1 MGARILAHRGAWRH
15 KAEQNRPDCLAN
27 ALRAGFGIETDLRD
41 RLGQVVVSHD
51 VPGADAPALSQCWTQ
66 WLELASPER
75 VLALNVK
82 ADGLAEIMAP
92 LVAGR
97 ASDYFFF
104 DMSVPDMRHYLR
116 LGLTTFTRHSD
127 AEPSPAYYGDCAG
140 VWMDELETE
149 WIRESDVQ
157 AHLDAGKMVALV
169 SGELHRRDHG
179 PIWELARSFRHD
191 DRVMVCTDL
200 PAQLQEFLA

>member
-1 MGARILAHRGAWRH
+1 MVARILAHRGAWTE
-15 KAEQNRPDCLAN
+15 KAEQNRPDRLLA
-27 ALRAGFGIETDLRD
+27 ALRGGFGIETDLRD
-41 RLGQVVVSHD
+41 RAGGVVISHD
-51 VPGADAPALSQCWTQ
+51 MPGADAPSLDQVWGD
-66 WLELASPER
+66 WLDLASPER

-97 ASDYFFF
+97 ARDYFFF

-127 AEPSPAYYGDCAG
+127 AEPSPAYYAASAG
-140 VWMDELETE
+140 VWLDELDRE
-149 WIRESDVQ
+149 WIDAATIQ
-157 AHLDAGKMVALV
+157 AHLDAGKLVALV
-169 SGELHRRDHG
+169 SGELHRRDHS
-179 PIWELARSFRHD
+179 PIWDLARRFRHD

-200 PAQLQEFLA
+200 PAQLQEFLR

>member
-1 MGARILAHRGAWRH
+1 MGARILAHRGAWQQ
-15 KAEQNRPDCLAN
+15 KAEQNRPASLAS

-41 RLGQVVVSHD
+41 RLGEVVVSHD
-51 VPGADAPALSQCWTQ
+51 MPGADAPALSQCWTE

-116 LGLTTFTRHSD
+116 LGLSTFTRHSD

-140 VWMDELETE
+140 VWMDELDRE
-149 WIRESDVQ
+149 WITEADIQ

-169 SGELHRRDHG
+169 SGELHRRDKG
-179 PIWELARSFRHD
+179 PIWELARRFRHD

-200 PAQLQEFLA
+200 PAQLQEFLR

>member
-41 RLGQVVVSHD
+41 RSGEVVVSHD
-51 VPGADAPALSQCWTQ
+51 VPGADAPRLSQCWTE
-66 WLELASPER
+66 WLDLASPER

-104 DMSVPDMRHYLR
+104 DMSVPDMRHYMR
-116 LGLTTFTRHSD
+116 LGLSTFTRHSD
-127 AEPSPAYYGDCAG
+127 AEPSPAYYADCAG
-140 VWMDELETE
+140 VWMDELDRE
-149 WIRESDVQ
+149 WITAADVQ
-157 AHLDAGKMVALV
+157 AHLDSGKRVALV
-169 SGELHRRDHG
+169 SGELHRRDKG
-179 PIWELARSFRHD
+179 PIWELARRFRHD
-191 DRVMVCTDL
+191 DRMMVCTDL
-200 PAQLQEFLA
+200 PAQLQEFLR